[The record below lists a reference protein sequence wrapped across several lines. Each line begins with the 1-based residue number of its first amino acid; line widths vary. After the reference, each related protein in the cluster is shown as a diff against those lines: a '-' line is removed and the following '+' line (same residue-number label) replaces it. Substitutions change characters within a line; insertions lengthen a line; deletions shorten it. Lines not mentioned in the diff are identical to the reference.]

1 MFKKLTDFSYK
12 RSGLQAF
19 GFYLAYLLLGS
30 LLGAISGV
38 VYAAMTGISGMMIG
52 MKAGAFIAV
61 IYCAV
66 LGFLVL
72 RFRKLYKR
80 FSSILL
86 YLLSILSSMIL
97 GSLLGL
103 VFISIMTTMETQE
116 NEPSEKLPEPVN
128 KSDLSE

>member
-19 GFYLAYLLLGS
+19 GFYLAYLFLGS
-30 LLGAISGV
+30 ILGAISGV
-38 VYAAMTGISGMMIG
+38 VYAAVTGTSGMMIG

-72 RFRKLYKR
+72 WFRKLYKR

-86 YLLSILSSMIL
+86 YLLSILASTML

-103 VFISIMTTMETQE
+103 VFISIMTTMKTPES
-116 NEPSEKLPEPVN
+116 EPSEKLPETGNDP
-128 KSDLSE
+128 DRSE